1 MVITIDGPAGT
12 GKSTVARQVA
22 ERLSYAFLD
31 TGAMYRAIGLE
42 AIRRNADLANERELE
57 FVARHCRIE
66 FDWSTTPPAV
76 VLNGERVSHQL
87 RSGDATRAA
96 SFVAVV
102 PAIRAMMVD
111 QQRAIGR
118 LRREMV
124 TEGRDQGSVVFPDA
138 ELKVY
143 LSATPEER
151 ARRRANEL
159 RARGEVVDVTEIR
172 AQIDD
177 RDHRDSTR
185 ATGPLRQPPGS
196 VLLDTT
202 EKTIPQVVDE
212 IVSLARSRQPH
223 AADARAAEVRA
234 AAPDLRPPEPRP
246 SLPLPE
252 PVTAR

>member
-22 ERLSYAFLD
+22 ERLRYAFLD

-42 AIRRNADLANERELE
+42 ALRRNADLTNERELE

-66 FDWSTTPPAV
+66 FDWTVDPPCV
-76 VLNGERVSHQL
+76 VLNGERVSHLL
-87 RSGDATRAA
+87 RSGEATRAA

-102 PAIRAMMVD
+102 PAVRAMMVE
-111 QQRAIGR
+111 QQRKIGNA
-118 LRREMV
+118 RRMMV

-138 ELKVY
+138 ELKVF

-151 ARRRANEL
+151 ARRRAAEL
-159 RARGEVVDVTEIR
+159 RGRGEIVDVAEIKR
-172 AQIDD
+172 QIED

-185 ATGPLRQPPGS
+185 ATAPLRQPAGS

-202 EKTIPQVVDE
+202 SKTIPQVVDE
-212 IVSLARSRQPH
+212 IVELAMARQEH
-223 AADARAAEVRA
+223 AQPAEA
-234 AAPDLRPPEPRP
+234 
-246 SLPLPE
+246 
-252 PVTAR
+252 VTAR